1 MEGVDEMFDAHR
13 SEMPTRAVRAKMME
27 SFLSMIRYPGSCRA
41 QLLSYCIMV
50 LSFNDTEGHGC
61 SNRVSAV
68 AACCTIVYV
77 CTSPV
82 SRMRLVE
89 GCGTFSVAVNPHGL
103 VVSQVRFSRSRRG
116 LGWIS
121 LPMYCA

>member
-1 MEGVDEMFDAHR
+1 MEGVDEMVDAHR
-13 SEMPTRAVRAKMME
+13 SEIPTRAVRAKMME

-50 LSFNDTEGHGC
+50 QSFNDTEGHRC

-68 AACCTIVYV
+68 AAGCAVVYV

-82 SRMRLVE
+82 SCMRLIE
-89 GCGTFSVAVNPHGL
+89 GRGAFGITVNPHGL
-103 VVSQVRFSRSRRG
+103 VGSQVRFSRS
-116 LGWIS
+116 
-121 LPMYCA
+121 

>member
-1 MEGVDEMFDAHR
+1 MLPEEEIAADPFDAHM
-13 SEMPTRAVRAKMME
+13 SEIPTRAVRTQMTE
-27 SFLSMIRYPGSCRA
+27 IFLSMIRYPGSCRA

-50 LSFNDTEGHGC
+50 LSFNDTEGNGC

-68 AACCTIVYV
+68 AACRTIVYV

-89 GCGTFSVAVNPHGL
+89 GRGTFGITVNPHGL
-103 VVSQVRFSRSRRG
+103 VVSQVRFSRS
-116 LGWIS
+116 
-121 LPMYCA
+121 